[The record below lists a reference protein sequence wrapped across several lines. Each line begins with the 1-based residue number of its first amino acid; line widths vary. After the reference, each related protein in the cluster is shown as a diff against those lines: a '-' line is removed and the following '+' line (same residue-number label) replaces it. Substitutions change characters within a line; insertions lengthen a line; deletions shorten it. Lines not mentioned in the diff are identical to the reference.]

1 MSLINRF
8 FKKKN
13 AKEKIEISDKTK
25 KEISIADKQ
34 KLEDGRTLIHFNFPD
49 YQNDS
54 FCLEY
59 SFDEFTNIKTIKPF
73 AIHSYMDDKISLYS
87 DNNTNFRIGLLY
99 KENKMHLTLGSYQKE
114 LKIFK
119 EDKFSLLFENKGIVD
134 FIISRNGYKVD
145 KDSDGVIIET
155 ISEIELKIVDLL
167 VSDSIKKWRYLSQ
180 KDNST
185 ISGSLNT
192 NEKRNI
198 KELAKMFQIIIK
210 RPEFH

>member
-1 MSLINRF
+1 
-8 FKKKN
+8 
-13 AKEKIEISDKTK
+13 
-25 KEISIADKQ
+25 
-34 KLEDGRTLIHFNFPD
+34 
-49 YQNDS
+49 
-54 FCLEY
+54 
-59 SFDEFTNIKTIKPF
+59 
-73 AIHSYMDDKISLYS
+73 
-87 DNNTNFRIGLLY
+87 
-99 KENKMHLTLGSYQKE
+99 MHLTLGSYQKE